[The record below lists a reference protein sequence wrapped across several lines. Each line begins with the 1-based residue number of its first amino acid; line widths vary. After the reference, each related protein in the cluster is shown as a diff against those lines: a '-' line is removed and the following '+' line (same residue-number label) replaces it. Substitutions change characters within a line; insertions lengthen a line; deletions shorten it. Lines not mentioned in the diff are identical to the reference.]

1 MSEYWAG
8 TPNSNNGNDGIQFLF
23 PHWTCGG
30 FAGSVATLQN
40 PANQASANYVIEEDR
55 VAQLVNE
62 GDTSWHC
69 GNSWYNHRSISYELV
84 GWPGYPP
91 TEGTLDTCARMMA
104 EASRN
109 YFGGAAL
116 VLGENVLLHRMVSS
130 TACPGETDINRLL
143 QLANG
148 YLGGSVPTPSP
159 APAPS
164 EGGDFD
170 GGTYVVNVDEL
181 NVRDYPSLGGGV
193 VASYYRGQTINLDN
207 WCVSAD
213 GYIWARYVAYSG
225 ATRYVAVGPDTGSPE
240 ANDYLVKQGGSAPAT
255 PPSSGGSGADS
266 GIRAGSY
273 TVQVNGLQVRVGA
286 GTSFDSV
293 ANYDAG
299 QTVNLDGTSY
309 IADGYVWGRYVGAS
323 GYYRYIAVRSTDGS
337 VVYAS

>member
-1 MSEYWAG
+1 MSEYWVG
-8 TPNSNNGNDGIQFLF
+8 TPNYNNGNDGIQFLF

-30 FAGSVATLQN
+30 FDVSVATLQN
-40 PANQASANYVIEEDR
+40 PAREASANYVIEEDR

-148 YLGGSVPTPSP
+148 YLGGGVPTP
-159 APAPS
+159 APAPAPAS
-164 EGGDFD
+164 PPGRAPTRG
-170 GGTYVVNVDEL
+170 GGTKDVKL
-181 NVRDYPSLGGGV
+181 AWHGIP
-193 VASYYRGQTINLDN
+193 
-207 WCVSAD
+207 
-213 GYIWARYVAYSG
+213 G
-225 ATRYVAVGPDTGSPE
+225 A
-240 ANDYLVKQGGSAPAT
+240 
-255 PPSSGGSGADS
+255 
-266 GIRAGSY
+266 
-273 TVQVNGLQVRVGA
+273 
-286 GTSFDSV
+286 
-293 ANYDAG
+293 
-299 QTVNLDGTSY
+299 
-309 IADGYVWGRYVGAS
+309 
-323 GYYRYIAVRSTDGS
+323 STDGGRS
-337 VVYAS
+337 GSWLHLPVADFIRRRRPRFDDRPLVGRVGTLLRRARGGPA